1 MAEIEDFIRGYRPL
15 DPPPD
20 LRERVVHLR
29 TRRSRRTWLLIAA
42 SAFLA
47 ITCQGLS
54 IREHS
59 MLTEAL
65 IARHVSLHEQQV
77 RALAR
82 RLGNDEAAVVQAEL
96 ILAIDEEETSA
107 P

>member
-15 DPPPD
+15 GPPSD

-29 TRRSRRTWLLIAA
+29 TRSKRTWLLIAA
-42 SAFLA
+42 SAVLA

-65 IARHVSLHEQQV
+65 MARHVSLREQQV

-96 ILAIDEEETSA
+96 ILAIDEEETAA

>member
-1 MAEIEDFIRGYRPL
+1 MADIEDFIRGYRPL
-15 DPPPD
+15 GPPPD

-29 TRRSRRTWLLIAA
+29 TRSKRTWLLIAA

-65 IARHVSLHEQQV
+65 MARHVSLHEQHV

-96 ILAIDEEETSA
+96 ILAIDEEEAAA